1 MSWHIPETWSPI
13 TLVKSFTIFFLKQK
27 KKKGGGDMGRP
38 LEIHKNSMENTF
50 KYKYSLIE
58 KKNFST
64 FQCYF

>member
-1 MSWHIPETWSPI
+1 MKE
-13 TLVKSFTIFFLKQK
+13 
-27 KKKGGGDMGRP
+27 KKKGSGSGGRP

-58 KKNFST
+58 KKSFST

>member
-1 MSWHIPETWSPI
+1 MKE
-13 TLVKSFTIFFLKQK
+13 
-27 KKKGGGDMGRP
+27 KKKGSGSGGRP